1 MPSPFP
7 KARTLVSAPI
17 TKDDFVQWLETS
29 QPNESTSYF
38 IGRNLGDAT
47 PEARE
52 IAEAAKL
59 AYARG
64 KVELVQA
71 RDIDGLLNYLA
82 IRRKKIEVPKV
93 NGNKWLPYISQ
104 DAVMARR

>member
-1 MPSPFP
+1 VF
-7 KARTLVSAPI
+7 L
-17 TKDDFVQWLETS
+17 QWLETS
-29 QPNESTSYF
+29 QAGENVTYF

-52 IAEAAKL
+52 IAEAAKQ

-71 RDIDGLLNYLA
+71 RDIDGQLNYLA
-82 IRRKKIEVPKV
+82 IRRKRVEVSLV
-93 NGNKWLPYISQ
+93 NGSQWLPYISQ